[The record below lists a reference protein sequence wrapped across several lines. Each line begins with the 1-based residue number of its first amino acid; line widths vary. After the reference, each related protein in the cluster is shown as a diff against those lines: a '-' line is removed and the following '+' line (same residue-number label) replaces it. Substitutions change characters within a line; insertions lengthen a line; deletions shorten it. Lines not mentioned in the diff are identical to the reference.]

1 MKSKTT
7 NPINPLD
14 QLLFV
19 YILLIILLILF
30 SCNPVKQVL
39 KDKDKLD
46 KVAEVVVKS
55 GYCANDT
62 TILTKSD
69 TTIVVDTLHDTTNI
83 VEVKVKNDTVYQT
96 KVKTVV
102 KTVTIRDT
110 IKSIVVDN
118 ARVRLLQEDILKL
131 RERNISI
138 QEQLTEQKRISRRRW
153 WWIVLL
159 IVSFSCYI
167 FRKPIFKIAKFVI

>member
-14 QLLFV
+14 QLLFL

-153 WWIVLL
+153 LWIVLL
-159 IVSFSCYI
+159 IVAFSCYI
-167 FRKPIFKIAKFVI
+167 FRKPIFKIAKLVI